1 MKEEF
6 NFESIR
12 YKALEHLKSGK
23 YLFGKDGAF
32 APLQESI
39 LNAAL
44 EGEMD
49 AHLTEEE
56 RDLGNLRNGKM
67 QKQDQTLLGECTISA
82 PQDRQS
88 TFEQQFTKKNRND
101 SG

>member
-6 NFESIR
+6 GFESIKN
-12 YKALEHLKSGK
+12 KALEQLKSGEF
-23 YLFGKDGAF
+23 LLGKDGALF
-32 APLQESI
+32 LCWKVSLMQPWK
-39 LNAAL
+39 
-44 EGEMD
+44 EMD

>member
-1 MKEEF
+1 MQPWK
-6 NFESIR
+6 
-12 YKALEHLKSGK
+12 
-23 YLFGKDGAF
+23 
-32 APLQESI
+32 
-39 LNAAL
+39 
-44 EGEMD
+44 EMD

-88 TFEQQFTKKNRND
+88 TFEQQFTKKNRDD